1 MCILHPVPEEFEV
14 IRVERIIVLRIL
26 NNVLL
31 YTEFSKVSRV
41 HWGSSIE
48 AVLLCT
54 PVNTL
59 GLVVACLTCGF
70 DSLAALT
77 RKCICP
83 HISTSLFRY

>member
-31 YTEFSKVSRV
+31 YTEFSKVSKV
-41 HWGSSIE
+41 YWGSSIE

-59 GLVVACLTCGF
+59 GLVVVCLTCGF
-70 DSLAALT
+70 DSLAALILVAASS
-77 RKCICP
+77 CISSS
-83 HISTSLFRY
+83 HLR